1 MGKGRLGVHGEKP
14 GWTPRGLGIGRS
26 IEGGGDRASKHVG
39 WGGAGGRKCLP
50 EGSELH
56 DPAAPQQARSA
67 PRHHCLPSPLSLSL
81 SRPAGPLCPG
91 AAMPLPSSSP
101 PRRTLPWG
109 QSSSTRSTPAASTTS
124 TKRSS
129 ACFPRCL
136 FGRSGE
142 GGAPALGGQCSQRG
156 RELTVLAL
164 CGHAGVVGTAPLCPL
179 HSVVLVLA
187 GRPLRLCRTSSGV
200 PGASTWHHECQPAI
214 I

>member
-1 MGKGRLGVHGEKP
+1 MKGEGTERANTWGGE
-14 GWTPRGLGIGRS
+14 GQVGGNVSPRGLNS
-26 IEGGGDRASKHVG
+26 MT
-39 WGGAGGRKCLP
+39 
-50 EGSELH
+50 
-56 DPAAPQQARSA
+56 PQEARSA
-67 PRHHCLPSPLSLSL
+67 PRHHCLPSL

-109 QSSSTRSTPAASTTS
+109 QSSSTRWTPAASTTS

-179 HSVVLVLA
+179 HSVVLILA

-200 PGASTWHHECQPAI
+200 PGASAWHHECQPAI

>member
-1 MGKGRLGVHGEKP
+1 MKGEGTEQANTWGGE
-14 GWTPRGLGIGRS
+14 GQVGENVSPRGLNSMTPLLLSR
-26 IEGGGDRASKHVG
+26 
-39 WGGAGGRKCLP
+39 L
-50 EGSELH
+50 
-56 DPAAPQQARSA
+56 APPHATTVS
-67 PRHHCLPSPLSLSL
+67 RHHCLSSL

-200 PGASTWHHECQPAI
+200 PGASAWHHECQPAI